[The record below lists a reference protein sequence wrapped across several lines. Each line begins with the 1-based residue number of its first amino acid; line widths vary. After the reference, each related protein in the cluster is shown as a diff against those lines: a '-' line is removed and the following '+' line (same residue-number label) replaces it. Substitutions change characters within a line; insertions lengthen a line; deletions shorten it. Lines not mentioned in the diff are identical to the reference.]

1 MRKMQA
7 RHGYYLIWCSDL
19 LKVVAASEIILK
31 EKIIKN
37 TEEYKKLMKK
47 LIIEGLIKMLE
58 PIVYIR

>member
-1 MRKMQA
+1 M
-7 RHGYYLIWCSDL
+7 
-19 LKVVAASEIILK
+19 AASEIILK